1 MEYGMYRVNK
11 LYIKYLKKRNPW
23 VIDPDVSRL
32 YVGPVLEID
41 EKYGFFVPVTPK
53 PEGDT
58 FFVGEDGAIMGFV
71 HVNKMIPCISNLIK
85 SVVIRTPES
94 EFCLNEDNRKII
106 EAAARLIYEEHK
118 KRSKKE

>member
-11 LYIKYLKKRNPW
+11 LYIKHLAKRNPW
-23 VIDPDVSRL
+23 VIDPDVTRL
-32 YVGPVLEID
+32 YVGPVLKTD
-41 EKYGFFVPVTPK
+41 EKYGFFVPVTQK
-53 PEGDT
+53 PEGDK

-106 EAAARLIYEEHK
+106 ESASRLIYEEHK

>member
-11 LYIKYLKKRNPW
+11 LYIKHLAKRNPW

-41 EKYGFFVPVTPK
+41 EKYGFFVPVTTK
-53 PEGDT
+53 PEGDK

-71 HVNKMIPCISNLIK
+71 HVKKMIPCISTLIK

-118 KRSKKE
+118 ERSKKE